1 MTIIVV
7 FDIYRQFKRLMSPSN
22 ILKWPHLIG
31 YEYRLLLKLSGDLE
45 ECEIDIGVAKCD
57 EYESQEGRH
66 PAMGHSRPHA
76 EMS

>member
-31 YEYRLLLKLSGDLE
+31 YVYRLLLKLSGDLE
-45 ECEIDIGVAKCD
+45 ECEIDIGVAEGD
-57 EYESQEGRH
+57 EYKSQKG
-66 PAMGHSRPHA
+66 
-76 EMS
+76 